1 MKRDHQ
7 PWEAELR
14 AQIKAQASML
24 CVREEIELL
33 DGSVISSVDGPSL
46 VVYFGGAAAGISGQC
61 SDQVERALRLG
72 IPVIPVVDP
81 DRPFIEQIPP
91 FLSDINAFK
100 WVDQSVGVDLA
111 SLILR
116 ELGITESR
124 RQVFV
129 SYRRSDASGMSEQ
142 IFDALSKRG
151 FDVFLDRFDV
161 APGERVQTCI
171 RDALEDVSFVL
182 LIESQEAHNSKW
194 VFWEVQY
201 ALKHHMGLLIVTL
214 PSTDYRVAGTDDLPR
229 EYVSNADLMSDSSS
243 RTLTEEAL
251 ERLLRRIEFWHAD
264 GLLRRRRNLLSAVVE
279 MSKSTRRKVVELPD
293 WKLLITDIDSPPPF
307 ITILGIVPRLPRVD
321 DLWELHVSSK
331 THMTNMRDPCFK
343 VLVFPSEYL
352 PRDRERLLEWAGAP
366 HGITLV
372 EIQGLSTLLEGPSR

>member
-1 MKRDHQ
+1 
-7 PWEAELR
+7 
-14 AQIKAQASML
+14 
-24 CVREEIELL
+24 
-33 DGSVISSVDGPSL
+33 
-46 VVYFGGAAAGISGQC
+46 
-61 SDQVERALRLG
+61 VERALGLS

-81 DRPFIEQIPP
+81 NRPFLEQVPR

-100 WVDQSVGVDLA
+100 WVDRSAGVDLA

-129 SYRRSDASGMSEQ
+129 SYRRSDASSLSEQ
-142 IFDALSKRG
+142 IFDALSRRG
-151 FDVFLDRFDV
+151 FDVLFDRFDV
-161 APGERVQTCI
+161 APGERVQTRI

-182 LIESQEAHNSKW
+182 LIESQEAHNSNW

-214 PSTDYRVAGTDDLPR
+214 PSTLHRVAGTDDLPR
-229 EYVSNADLMSDSSS
+229 EYISNADLVGDSSS
-243 RTLTEEAL
+243 CTLAQEAL

-279 MSKSTRRKVVELPD
+279 MSKKARRSVVELAD

-321 DLWELHVSSK
+321 DLWELYASSE
-331 THMTNMRDPCFK
+331 THMIHMRDPCCK
-343 VLVFPSEYL
+343 VLAFPSEYL
-352 PRDRERLLEWAGAP
+352 PRGRERLLEWAGRP

-372 EIQGLSTLLEGPSR
+372 EMQGLPTLLGGSPR